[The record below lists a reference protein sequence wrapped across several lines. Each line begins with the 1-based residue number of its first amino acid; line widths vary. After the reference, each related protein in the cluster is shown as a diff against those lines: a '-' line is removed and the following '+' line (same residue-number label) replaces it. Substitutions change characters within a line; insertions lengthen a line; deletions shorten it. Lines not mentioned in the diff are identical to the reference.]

1 MMKQEE
7 IIIAA
12 QKWMQSHFEKETTGH
27 DWEHIKRVWH
37 LSKQIQATEGGDKF
51 AIELAALFH
60 DYNDSKLT
68 SDPAQATE
76 VITHWMK
83 GKEIPEEII
92 SKIIRI
98 IRIIQSVSFKNGK
111 NPTQASTIEEKI
123 VQDAD
128 RLDAIGAIGIAR
140 TFTYGGAHNR
150 EIANRDHP
158 ENTTL
163 QHFYDKLLLI
173 QKQLKT
179 KTGREL
185 AGEKQK
191 IMQEF
196 IHALEK
202 ELKI

>member
-1 MMKQEE
+1 MKQEE

-12 QKWMQSHFEKETTGH
+12 QQWMQSHFEKEATGH

-37 LSKQIQATEGGDKF
+37 LSKQIQAVEGGDKF
-51 AIELAALFH
+51 TIELAALFH

-68 SDPAQATE
+68 EDPLQATE
-76 VITHWMK
+76 IITTWLRE
-83 GKEIPEEII
+83 KEIPEDVI

-98 IRIIQSVSFKNGK
+98 IQAVSFKNGK
-111 NPTQASTIEEKI
+111 NPIHASTIEEKI

-150 EIANRDHP
+150 EIANQKHP

-173 QKQLKT
+173 QEQLKT
-179 KTGREL
+179 TTAQEI
-185 AGEKQK
+185 AVEKQK
-191 IMQEF
+191 IMQDF

>member
-1 MMKQEE
+1 MKQEE

-12 QKWMQSHFEKETTGH
+12 QQWMQSHFEKEATGH

-37 LSKQIQATEGGDKF
+37 LSKQIQAVEGGDKF
-51 AIELAALFH
+51 TIELAALFH

-68 SDPAQATE
+68 EDPLQATE
-76 VITHWMK
+76 IITTWLRE
-83 GKEIPEEII
+83 KEIPKEVIN
-92 SKIIRI
+92 KIIRI
-98 IRIIQSVSFKNGK
+98 IQAVSFKNGK
-111 NPTQASTIEEKI
+111 NPIHASTIEEKI

-150 EIANRDHP
+150 EIANQKHP

-173 QKQLKT
+173 QEQLKT
-179 KTGREL
+179 TTAQEI
-185 AGEKQK
+185 AVEKQK
-191 IMQEF
+191 IMQDF

>member
-1 MMKQEE
+1 MKQEE

-98 IRIIQSVSFKNGK
+98 IQSVSFKNGK

-140 TFTYGGAHNR
+140 TFTYGGANNR

>member
-1 MMKQEE
+1 MKQEE

-12 QKWMQSHFEKETTGH
+12 QQWMQSHFEKEVTGH

-37 LSKQIQATEGGDKF
+37 LSKQIQAVEGGDKF
-51 AIELAALFH
+51 TIELAALFH

-68 SDPAQATE
+68 EDPLQATE
-76 VITHWMK
+76 IITTWLRE
-83 GKEIPEEII
+83 KEIPKEVI
-92 SKIIRI
+92 SKT
-98 IRIIQSVSFKNGK
+98 IRIIQAVSFKNGK
-111 NPTQASTIEEKI
+111 NPIHASTIEEKI

-150 EIANRDHP
+150 EIANQNHP
-158 ENTTL
+158 KNTTL

-173 QKQLKT
+173 QEQLKT
-179 KTGREL
+179 TTAQEI
-185 AGEKQK
+185 AVEKQK
-191 IMQEF
+191 IMQDF

>member
-1 MMKQEE
+1 MKQEE

-98 IRIIQSVSFKNGK
+98 IQSVSFKNGK

-173 QKQLKT
+173 QKKLKT

>member
-1 MMKQEE
+1 MKQEE

-12 QKWMQSHFEKETTGH
+12 QQWMQSHFEKEATGH

-37 LSKQIQATEGGDKF
+37 LSKQIQAVEGGDKF
-51 AIELAALFH
+51 TIELAALFH

-68 SDPAQATE
+68 EDPLQATE
-76 VITHWMK
+76 IITTWLRE
-83 GKEIPEEII
+83 KEIPKEVI

-98 IRIIQSVSFKNGK
+98 IQAVSFKNGK
-111 NPTQASTIEEKI
+111 NPIQASTIEEKI

-150 EIANRDHP
+150 EIANQNYP

-173 QKQLKT
+173 QEQLKT
-179 KTGREL
+179 TTAQEI
-185 AGEKQK
+185 AVEKQK
-191 IMQEF
+191 VMQDF

>member
-1 MMKQEE
+1 MKHEE

-12 QKWMQSHFEKETTGH
+12 QQWMQSHFEKEATGH

-37 LSKQIQATEGGDKF
+37 LSKQIQAVEGGDKF
-51 AIELAALFH
+51 TIELAALFH

-68 SDPAQATE
+68 EDPLQATE
-76 VITHWMK
+76 IITTWLRE
-83 GKEIPEEII
+83 KEIPKEVI

-98 IRIIQSVSFKNGK
+98 IQAVSFKNGK
-111 NPTQASTIEEKI
+111 NPIHASTIEEKI

-150 EIANRDHP
+150 EIANQNHP
-158 ENTTL
+158 ESTTL

-173 QKQLKT
+173 QEQLKT
-179 KTGREL
+179 TTAQEI
-185 AGEKQK
+185 AVEKQK
-191 IMQEF
+191 IMQDF

>member
-1 MMKQEE
+1 MKHEE
-7 IIIAA
+7 IITAA
-12 QKWMQSHFEKETTGH
+12 QQWMQSHFEKEATGH

-37 LSKQIQATEGGDKF
+37 LSKQIQAVEGGDKF
-51 AIELAALFH
+51 TIELAALFH

-68 SDPAQATE
+68 ENPLQATE
-76 VITHWMK
+76 IITIWLRE
-83 GKEIPEEII
+83 KEIPKEVIN
-92 SKIIRI
+92 KIIRI
-98 IRIIQSVSFKNGK
+98 IQAVSFKNGK
-111 NPTQASTIEEKI
+111 NPIHASTIEEKI

-150 EIANRDHP
+150 EIANQNHP

-173 QKQLKT
+173 QEQLKT
-179 KTGREL
+179 TTAQEI
-185 AGEKQK
+185 AVEKQK
-191 IMQEF
+191 IMQDF

>member
-1 MMKQEE
+1 MKHEE

-12 QKWMQSHFEKETTGH
+12 QQWMQSHFEKEATGH

-37 LSKQIQATEGGDKF
+37 LSKQIQAVEGGDKF
-51 AIELAALFH
+51 TIELAALFH

-68 SDPAQATE
+68 EDPLQATE
-76 VITHWMK
+76 IITTWLRE
-83 GKEIPEEII
+83 KEIPKEVI

-98 IRIIQSVSFKNGK
+98 IQAVSFKNGK
-111 NPTQASTIEEKI
+111 NPIHASTIEEKI

-140 TFTYGGAHNR
+140 TFTYGGSHNR
-150 EIANRDHP
+150 EIANQNHP

-173 QKQLKT
+173 QEQLKT
-179 KTGREL
+179 TTAQEI
-185 AGEKQK
+185 AVEKQK
-191 IMQEF
+191 IMQDF
-196 IHALEK
+196 IHALEEK
-202 ELKI
+202 LKI

>member
-1 MMKQEE
+1 MKQEE

-12 QKWMQSHFEKETTGH
+12 QKWMQSHFEKEATGH

-37 LSKQIQATEGGDKF
+37 LSKQIQAVEGGDKF
-51 AIELAALFH
+51 TIELAALFH

-68 SDPAQATE
+68 EDPLQATE
-76 VITHWMK
+76 IITTWLRE
-83 GKEIPEEII
+83 KEIPKEVI

-98 IRIIQSVSFKNGK
+98 IQAVSFKNGK
-111 NPTQASTIEEKI
+111 NPIHASTIEEKI

-150 EIANRDHP
+150 KIANQNHP

-173 QKQLKT
+173 QEQLKT
-179 KTGREL
+179 TTAQEI
-185 AGEKQK
+185 AVEKQK
-191 IMQEF
+191 IMQDF

>member
-1 MMKQEE
+1 MKQEE

-98 IRIIQSVSFKNGK
+98 IQSVSFKNGK

-140 TFTYGGAHNR
+140 TFTYGGVHNR

>member
-1 MMKQEE
+1 MKHEE
-7 IIIAA
+7 IITAA
-12 QKWMQSHFEKETTGH
+12 QQWMQSHFEKEATGH

-37 LSKQIQATEGGDKF
+37 LSKQIQTVEGGDKF
-51 AIELAALFH
+51 TIELAALFH

-68 SDPAQATE
+68 EDPLQATE
-76 VITHWMK
+76 IITTWLRE
-83 GKEIPEEII
+83 KEIPKEVI

-98 IRIIQSVSFKNGK
+98 IQAVSFKNGK
-111 NPTQASTIEEKI
+111 NPIHASTIEEKI

-140 TFTYGGAHNR
+140 TFTYGGSHNR
-150 EIANRDHP
+150 EIANQNHP

-173 QKQLKT
+173 QEQLKT
-179 KTGREL
+179 TTAQEI
-185 AGEKQK
+185 AVEKQK
-191 IMQEF
+191 IMQDF
-196 IHALEK
+196 IHALEE

>member
-1 MMKQEE
+1 MKQEE

-12 QKWMQSHFEKETTGH
+12 QQWMQSHFEKEATGH

-37 LSKQIQATEGGDKF
+37 LSKQIQAVEGGDKF
-51 AIELAALFH
+51 TIELAALFH

-68 SDPAQATE
+68 EDPLQATE
-76 VITHWMK
+76 IITTWLRE
-83 GKEIPEEII
+83 KEIPKEVI

-98 IRIIQSVSFKNGK
+98 IQAVSFKNGK
-111 NPTQASTIEEKI
+111 NPIHASTIEEKI

-140 TFTYGGAHNR
+140 TFTYGGARNR
-150 EIANRDHP
+150 EIANQNHP

-173 QKQLKT
+173 QEQLKT
-179 KTGREL
+179 TTAQEI
-185 AGEKQK
+185 AVEKQK
-191 IMQEF
+191 IMQNF

>member
-1 MMKQEE
+1 MKQEE

-12 QKWMQSHFEKETTGH
+12 QQWMQSHFEKEATGH

-37 LSKQIQATEGGDKF
+37 LSKQIQAVEGGDKF
-51 AIELAALFH
+51 TIELAALFH
-60 DYNDSKLT
+60 DYNDRKLT
-68 SDPAQATE
+68 EDPLQATE
-76 VITHWMK
+76 IITTWLRE
-83 GKEIPEEII
+83 KEIPKEVIN
-92 SKIIRI
+92 KIIRI
-98 IRIIQSVSFKNGK
+98 IQAVSFKNGK
-111 NPTQASTIEEKI
+111 NPIHASTIEEKI

-150 EIANRDHP
+150 EIANQNHP
-158 ENTTL
+158 ENATL

-173 QKQLKT
+173 QEQLKT
-179 KTGREL
+179 TTAQEI
-185 AGEKQK
+185 AVEKQK
-191 IMQEF
+191 IMQDF

>member
-1 MMKQEE
+1 MKQEE

-12 QKWMQSHFEKETTGH
+12 QQWMQSHFEKEVTGH

-37 LSKQIQATEGGDKF
+37 LSKQIQAVEGGDKF
-51 AIELAALFH
+51 TIELAALFH

-68 SDPAQATE
+68 EDPLQATE
-76 VITHWMK
+76 IITTWLRE
-83 GKEIPEEII
+83 KEIPKEVI

-98 IRIIQSVSFKNGK
+98 IQAVSFKNGK
-111 NPTQASTIEEKI
+111 NPIYASTIEEKI

-140 TFTYGGAHNR
+140 TFTYGGSHNR
-150 EIANRDHP
+150 EIANQNHP

-173 QKQLKT
+173 QEQLKT
-179 KTGREL
+179 TTAQEI
-185 AGEKQK
+185 AVEKQK
-191 IMQEF
+191 VMQDF
-196 IHALEK
+196 IHALEE

>member
-1 MMKQEE
+1 MKQEE

-98 IRIIQSVSFKNGK
+98 IQSVSFKNGK

-128 RLDAIGAIGIAR
+128 RLDTIGAIGIAR

>member
-1 MMKQEE
+1 MKHEE

-12 QKWMQSHFEKETTGH
+12 QQWMQSHFEKEATGH

-37 LSKQIQATEGGDKF
+37 LSKQIQAVEGGDKF
-51 AIELAALFH
+51 TIELAALFH

-68 SDPAQATE
+68 EDPLQATE
-76 VITHWMK
+76 IITTWLRE
-83 GKEIPEEII
+83 KEIPKEVI

-98 IRIIQSVSFKNGK
+98 IQAVSFKNGK
-111 NPTQASTIEEKI
+111 NPIHASTIEEKI

-140 TFTYGGAHNR
+140 TFTYGGSHNR
-150 EIANRDHP
+150 EIANQNHP

-173 QKQLKT
+173 QEQLKT
-179 KTGREL
+179 TTAQEI
-185 AGEKQK
+185 AVEKQK
-191 IMQEF
+191 IMQDF
-196 IHALEK
+196 IHALEE

>member
-98 IRIIQSVSFKNGK
+98 IQSVSFKNGK

-128 RLDAIGAIGIAR
+128 RLDTIGAIGIAR